1 MQFFIILLPIFCIF
15 LIGYMSQKKLKFD
28 IANLSKMSLYILSP
42 FLAFKT
48 FYTHT
53 LTIAYFYYIIYVLA
67 LCLLLVG
74 LVTIWSSIMK
84 YNLKERCALILGS
97 CFMNNGNYGTPVIL
111 VFFGAVGF
119 DLAVILMV
127 LQQFIMSTIGVYFAA
142 KGSDYTDNVSQKE
155 VWKRVIR
162 MPVAYGAFLGIIFQL
177 AYIPLTPEIML
188 VVSMIGDSSIPI
200 IMLIL
205 GMQLATLKIQHLDLP
220 KVSFALVTR
229 MVISPLLAVILVHF
243 MPIDWLSKQVLIV
256 LAAMPSAA
264 NTTLLSVQFNT
275 KPELVSSATFIS
287 TLVSLITL
295 PIVLWL
301 VNPPIVL

>member
-15 LIGYMSQKKLKFD
+15 LIGYIAQKKLNFD

-48 FYTHT
+48 FYTHA
-53 LTIAYFYYIIYVLA
+53 LTTAYFYYIVYVLA
-67 LCLLLVG
+67 LCFLLVL
-74 LVTIWSSIMK
+74 LVSIWSHFMK

-111 VFFGAVGF
+111 VFFGAMGF

-127 LQQFIMSTIGVYFAA
+127 LQQFIMSTIGVYYAA
-142 KGSDYTDNVSQKE
+142 KGSDYTENVSQKE
-155 VWKRVIR
+155 ILKQVLR
-162 MPVAYGAFLGIIFQL
+162 MPVAYGALLGIIFQL
-177 AYIPLTPEIML
+177 LHIPLTKEIML
-188 VVSMIGDSSIPI
+188 AVSMIGDSSIPV

-205 GMQLATLKIQHLDLP
+205 GMQLATLKIKQLDVA
-220 KVSFALVTR
+220 KVSFALIVR
-229 MVISPLLAVILVHF
+229 MVISPLIAALLVYF
-243 MPIDWLSKQVLIV
+243 MPIDLISKHVLIV
-256 LAAMPSAA
+256 IAAMPSAA

-275 KPELVSSATFIS
+275 KPELVSSATFLS
-287 TLVSLITL
+287 TIISLITL

-301 VNPPIVL
+301 VNPPIIF